1 MVETKHVGIVMHS
14 AEGALLCYRT
24 AVFEG
29 IARLGA
35 HHHPTITMSGRAMY
49 HSLDH
54 WDRLDLPA
62 LRAIFAEDAAAVAAA
77 GADFFVLP
85 DNTAHIALE
94 SPGPDFAIPCLHIA
108 EVVGDVARARG
119 FAKVGVLGTNWTME
133 GPVYKGALARR
144 SIDRAIP
151 GEAAR
156 TVIHDTIMD
165 EYCMGVFD
173 PAKTEF
179 LQREIESLAKDGC
192 DAVALVCTELPI
204 VLTDENS
211 ALPVIDSTRLL
222 AEAAVDVA
230 IGARPMPEWRG
241 GPVDG

>member
-1 MVETKHVGIVMHS
+1 MNETHDIGIVMHS

-29 IARLGA
+29 IARLGT
-35 HHHPTITMSGRAMY
+35 HHHPTITMSGQAMY
-49 HSLDH
+49 HSLGH

-62 LRAIFAEDAAAVAAA
+62 LRAIFAADASAVAAA

-94 SPGPDFAIPCLHIA
+94 APGESFAIPCLHIA
-108 EVVGDVARARG
+108 EVVGDFAAANG
-119 FAKVGVLGTNWTME
+119 FAKVGILGTNWTME
-133 GPVYKGALARR
+133 GPVYAGAFDRR

-156 TVIHDTIMD
+156 ATIHDTIMD
-165 EYCMGVFD
+165 EYCMG
-173 PAKTEF
+173 EF
-179 LQREIESLAKDGC
+179 RPERTAFLEREIEGLARQGC

-204 VLTDENS
+204 VLTDDNS
-211 ALPVIDSTRLL
+211 PLPVIDSTRLL
-222 AEAAVDVA
+222 AKAAVDVA
-230 IGARPMPEWRG
+230 LGDRPMPEWRG
-241 GPVDG
+241 GPVCG